1 MGLRRAAHEAPR
13 GGRAEGAA
21 LQQAGDRLVRSNG
34 FFFFFF
40 ERQRR
45 IPTTAAEERR
55 RRRTFSFFFLSL
67 SPPSHPPLLLPLS
80 DRWWPELIR
89 QVKYN
94 AFFQGSVPQYLLY
107 LSSLP
112 VTGSALLGGKIAA
125 IRDRRFF
132 VNRYGPATA
141 GKPRLSFSYYE
152 LDVSKLPQ
160 ALPAML
166 AHAADFRRR
175 TGWAPGALAIYFVKR
190 DGIRGESN
198 YAGPPGVSCTMDP
211 VTVRGGERESGR
223 EGGEGAGRA
232 SGEKQKN
239 EGKITHFLRLSL
251 FAFFDSP
258 PPGSPRRPALPP
270 VPRGERRAPAVLR
283 RDALALA
290 VAPHRDRPRPGHQ
303 LRRPRPVSDRGAAVR
318 DAVPEAGL
326 GRGRAVARE
335 QRWKV
340 GGNKSK
346 RR

>member
-1 MGLRRAAHEAPR
+1 M
-13 GGRAEGAA
+13 
-21 LQQAGDRLVRSNG
+21 
-34 FFFFFF
+34 
-40 ERQRR
+40 
-45 IPTTAAEERR
+45 
-55 RRRTFSFFFLSL
+55 
-67 SPPSHPPLLLPLS
+67 
-80 DRWWPELIR
+80 
-89 QVKYN
+89 
-94 AFFQGSVPQYLLY
+94 LY

-258 PPGSPRRPALPP
+258 PQGAPDDPRFRQFLAESDALLQSFGAMLSPSQSLPTAIGPGQATNFGALDQSLIA
-270 VPRGERRAPAVLR
+270 ERRFATPYLKQAWAA
-283 RDALALA
+283 DALWHAN
-290 VAPHRDRPRPGHQ
+290 
-303 LRRPRPVSDRGAAVR
+303 S
-318 DAVPEAGL
+318 AG
-326 GRGRAVARE
+326 
-335 QRWKV
+335 K
-340 GGNKSK
+340 
-346 RR
+346 